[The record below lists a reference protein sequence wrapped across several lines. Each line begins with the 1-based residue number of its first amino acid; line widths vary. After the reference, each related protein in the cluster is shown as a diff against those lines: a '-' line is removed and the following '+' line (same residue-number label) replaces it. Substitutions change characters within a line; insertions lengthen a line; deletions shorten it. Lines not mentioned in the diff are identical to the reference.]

1 MRKRNRDPAH
11 LISKEEIMNTYAEKK
26 KSPMLTKKQQ
36 SPQKS
41 SDEML
46 RSGLS
51 SLHSRPAA
59 LSEEL
64 GNKIRE
70 RCGINPASVKV
81 YRDDGLSGL
90 GQKAYAKGAE
100 IHLSGGVSTSGE
112 EGQRVVLHEAAHIAQ
127 QGSRSVAGAV
137 NDDPALEQQADRVAA
152 GEVMQG
158 SFSVPVNSENAPVQG
173 WAPWDKAKKK
183 FAEKKERDAK
193 RTAAFAEGTSLG
205 NKHLDRLVAAND
217 WVRDKMD
224 DFRDFRS
231 GVKEKI
237 ADKYHGSKF
246 ESGVN
251 KTKGWFKGVGSG
263 IAGMAKSAG
272 NWVKDKATDA
282 GTAIKG
288 SKLGQWVSRKK
299 EERAKKKAEE
309 ALKPKEPGKFSKFM
323 TGAKNWVSDKA
334 KSAGGWISDKAK
346 AAGSAIKGSKLGQW
360 VSRKKEERAK
370 KKAAEAQK
378 EPGWFKKTAAAAGE
392 KIKSG
397 AGWVKD
403 KAVKGGTWVKNK
415 AVKAGKWLSKKKD
428 DISDWIEEKKQ
439 AYADHDDQRYLK
451 RLVRKGGAS
460 ALNAIAL
467 ADQDL
472 KHGEYSGNVKHRAE
486 ALRDYDEEKRQFMT
500 DEESKAAKAAKKAE
514 PLSAGKV
521 LDVVGDNVDVVGSV
535 MSAHDARKRGNSQQ
549 AALDSMDAI
558 NSGMGYVTKGLSSL
572 DLPGLSAVGDVAEM
586 GTTIGKLGIHSYQ
599 KHKLNGVDEAG
610 QTAGVDEA
618 DQKYMRIAHSGYGN
632 TLDQEIRSGVGD
644 VAKYGISALGSGL
657 SAVTGGVSS
666 TVAKGLNKAVDLG
679 VSHMNSSAREKTD
692 SEIGYE
698 DIFGSVDAA
707 KKFKSKHSIDKN
719 TMEILMRRNTGSR
732 SMSDLADRSRYEAA
746 RVNHQYLAREGDN
759 GAKKMMAAFG
769 EKNFE
774 QTPLSMIDEKIG
786 QSHSLKEL
794 NKRRRLAY

>member
-1 MRKRNRDPAH
+1 
-11 LISKEEIMNTYAEKK
+11 MNTYAEKK

-112 EGQRVVLHEAAHIAQ
+112 DGQRVILHEAAHIAQ

-158 SFSVPVNSENAPVQG
+158 SFSVPMNSENAPVQG

-299 EERAKKKAEE
+299 EERAKKKA
-309 ALKPKEPGKFSKFM
+309 
-323 TGAKNWVSDKA
+323 
-334 KSAGGWISDKAK
+334 
-346 AAGSAIKGSKLGQW
+346 
-360 VSRKKEERAK
+360 
-370 KKAAEAQK
+370 AEAQK

-397 AGWVKD
+397 AGWVK
-403 KAVKGGTWVKNK
+403 NK
-415 AVKAGKWLSKKKD
+415 AVKAGKWISKKKD

-521 LDVVGDNVDVVGSV
+521 LDAVGDNVDVVGSV

-599 KHKLNGVDEAG
+599 KHKLNGVDDTG

>member
-1 MRKRNRDPAH
+1 
-11 LISKEEIMNTYAEKK
+11 MNTYVEKK

-415 AVKAGKWLSKKKD
+415 AVKAGKWISKKKD

-521 LDVVGDNVDVVGSV
+521 LDAVGDNVDVVGSV

-632 TLDQEIRSGVGD
+632 TLDQDIRSGVGD

-698 DIFGSVDAA
+698 DIFGSVEAA

>member
-1 MRKRNRDPAH
+1 
-11 LISKEEIMNTYAEKK
+11 MNTYVEKK

-112 EGQRVVLHEAAHIAQ
+112 EGQRVILHEAAHVAQ

-521 LDVVGDNVDVVGSV
+521 LDAVGDNVDVVGSV

-599 KHKLNGVDEAG
+599 KHKLNGLDEAG

-746 RVNHQYLAREGDN
+746 RVNHQYLAKEGDN

-794 NKRRRLAY
+794 NRRRRLAY

>member
-1 MRKRNRDPAH
+1 MKCSAADFRRCTAAR
-11 LISKEEIMNTYAEKK
+11 
-26 KSPMLTKKQQ
+26 
-36 SPQKS
+36 
-41 SDEML
+41 
-46 RSGLS
+46 R
-51 SLHSRPAA
+51 A

-112 EGQRVVLHEAAHIAQ
+112 DGQRVILHEAAHIAQ

-334 KSAGGWISDKAK
+334 KSAGT
-346 AAGSAIKGSKLGQW
+346 AIKESKLGQW

-415 AVKAGKWLSKKKD
+415 AVKAGKWISKKKD

-460 ALNAIAL
+460 VLNSIAL

-521 LDVVGDNVDVVGSV
+521 LDAVGDNVDVVGSV

-692 SEIGYE
+692 SDIGYE

-794 NKRRRLAY
+794 NRRRRLAY

>member
-1 MRKRNRDPAH
+1 
-11 LISKEEIMNTYAEKK
+11 MNTYAEKK

-334 KSAGGWISDKAK
+334 KSAGT
-346 AAGSAIKGSKLGQW
+346 AIKESKLGQW

-521 LDVVGDNVDVVGSV
+521 LDAVGDNVDVVGSV

>member
-1 MRKRNRDPAH
+1 
-11 LISKEEIMNTYAEKK
+11 MNTYAEKK

-70 RCGINPASVKV
+70 CCGINPASVKV

-112 EGQRVVLHEAAHIAQ
+112 DGQRVILHEAAHIAQ

-158 SFSVPVNSENAPVQG
+158 SFSVPMNSENAPVQG

-334 KSAGGWISDKAK
+334 KSAGT
-346 AAGSAIKGSKLGQW
+346 AIKESKLGQW

-378 EPGWFKKTAAAAGE
+378 EPGWFRKTAAAAGE

-415 AVKAGKWLSKKKD
+415 AVKAGKWISKKKD

-460 ALNAIAL
+460 VLNSIAL

-521 LDVVGDNVDVVGSV
+521 LDAVGDNVDVVGSV

>member
-1 MRKRNRDPAH
+1 
-11 LISKEEIMNTYAEKK
+11 MNTYAEKK

-112 EGQRVVLHEAAHIAQ
+112 DGQRVILHEAAHIAQ

-334 KSAGGWISDKAK
+334 KSAGT
-346 AAGSAIKGSKLGQW
+346 AIKESKLGQW

-486 ALRDYDEEKRQFMT
+486 ALQDYDEEKRQFMT

-521 LDVVGDNVDVVGSV
+521 LDAVGDNVDVVGSV

-692 SEIGYE
+692 SDIGYE

>member
-1 MRKRNRDPAH
+1 
-11 LISKEEIMNTYAEKK
+11 MNTYAEKK

-112 EGQRVVLHEAAHIAQ
+112 DGQRVILHEAAHIAQ

-158 SFSVPVNSENAPVQG
+158 SFSVPMNSENAPVQG

-334 KSAGGWISDKAK
+334 KSAGT
-346 AAGSAIKGSKLGQW
+346 AIKESKLGQW

-415 AVKAGKWLSKKKD
+415 AVKAGKWISKKKD

-746 RVNHQYLAREGDN
+746 RVNHQYLAKEGDN

-794 NKRRRLAY
+794 NRRRRLAY

>member
-1 MRKRNRDPAH
+1 
-11 LISKEEIMNTYAEKK
+11 MNTYAEKK

-334 KSAGGWISDKAK
+334 KSAGT
-346 AAGSAIKGSKLGQW
+346 AIKESKLGQW

-460 ALNAIAL
+460 VLNSIAL

-521 LDVVGDNVDVVGSV
+521 LDAVGDNVDVVGSV

-632 TLDQEIRSGVGD
+632 TLDQDIRSGVGD

-746 RVNHQYLAREGDN
+746 RVNHQYLAKEGDN

>member
-1 MRKRNRDPAH
+1 
-11 LISKEEIMNTYAEKK
+11 MNTYAEKK

-112 EGQRVVLHEAAHIAQ
+112 DGQRVILHEAAHIAQ

-415 AVKAGKWLSKKKD
+415 AVKAGKWISKKKD

-521 LDVVGDNVDVVGSV
+521 LDAVGDNVDVVGSV

-632 TLDQEIRSGVGD
+632 TLDQDIRSGVGD

-666 TVAKGLNKAVDLG
+666 TVAKSLNKAVDLG

-794 NKRRRLAY
+794 NRRRRLAY

>member
-1 MRKRNRDPAH
+1 
-11 LISKEEIMNTYAEKK
+11 MNTYAEKK

-415 AVKAGKWLSKKKD
+415 AVKAGKWISKKKD

-460 ALNAIAL
+460 VLNSIAL

-521 LDVVGDNVDVVGSV
+521 LDAVGDNVDVVGSV

-632 TLDQEIRSGVGD
+632 TLDQDIRSGVGD

-698 DIFGSVDAA
+698 DIFGSVEAA

-794 NKRRRLAY
+794 NRRRRLAY

>member
-1 MRKRNRDPAH
+1 
-11 LISKEEIMNTYAEKK
+11 MNTYAEKK

-112 EGQRVVLHEAAHIAQ
+112 DGQRVILHEAAHIAQ

-158 SFSVPVNSENAPVQG
+158 SFSVPMNSENAPVQG

-334 KSAGGWISDKAK
+334 KSAGT
-346 AAGSAIKGSKLGQW
+346 AIKESKLGQW

-378 EPGWFKKTAAAAGE
+378 EPGWFKKKAAAAGE

-514 PLSAGKV
+514 PLSARKV
-521 LDVVGDNVDVVGSV
+521 LDAVGDNVDVVGSV

-632 TLDQEIRSGVGD
+632 TLDQDIRSGVGD

-794 NKRRRLAY
+794 NRRRRLAY

>member
-1 MRKRNRDPAH
+1 
-11 LISKEEIMNTYAEKK
+11 MNTYAEKK
-26 KSPMLTKKQQ
+26 KSPMMTKKQQ

-112 EGQRVVLHEAAHIAQ
+112 EGQRVILHEAAHIAQ

-415 AVKAGKWLSKKKD
+415 AVKAGKWISKKKD

-439 AYADHDDQRYLK
+439 VYADHDDQRYLK

-460 ALNAIAL
+460 VLNSIAL

-500 DEESKAAKAAKKAE
+500 DEESKAAKSAKKAE

-521 LDVVGDNVDVVGSV
+521 LDAVGDNVDVVGSV

-692 SEIGYE
+692 SDIGYE

>member
-1 MRKRNRDPAH
+1 
-11 LISKEEIMNTYAEKK
+11 MNTYAEKK

-112 EGQRVVLHEAAHIAQ
+112 DGQRVILHEAAHIAQ

-334 KSAGGWISDKAK
+334 KSAGT
-346 AAGSAIKGSKLGQW
+346 AIKESKLGQW

-521 LDVVGDNVDVVGSV
+521 LDAVGDNVDVVGSV

-632 TLDQEIRSGVGD
+632 TLDQDIRSGVGD

-794 NKRRRLAY
+794 NWRRRLAY

>member
-1 MRKRNRDPAH
+1 
-11 LISKEEIMNTYAEKK
+11 MNTYAEKK

-112 EGQRVVLHEAAHIAQ
+112 DGQRVILHEAAHIAQ

-158 SFSVPVNSENAPVQG
+158 SFSVPMNSENAPVQG

-334 KSAGGWISDKAK
+334 KSAGT
-346 AAGSAIKGSKLGQW
+346 AIKESKLGQW

-521 LDVVGDNVDVVGSV
+521 LDAVGDNVDVVGSV

-632 TLDQEIRSGVGD
+632 TLDQDIRSGVGD

>member
-1 MRKRNRDPAH
+1 
-11 LISKEEIMNTYAEKK
+11 MNTYAEKK

-46 RSGLS
+46 RSELS

-112 EGQRVVLHEAAHIAQ
+112 EGQRVILHEAAHIAQ

-299 EERAKKKAEE
+299 EDRAKKKAEE

-334 KSAGGWISDKAK
+334 KSAGT
-346 AAGSAIKGSKLGQW
+346 AIKESKLGQW

-521 LDVVGDNVDVVGSV
+521 LDAVGDNVDVVGSV

-746 RVNHQYLAREGDN
+746 RVNHQYLAKEGDN

-794 NKRRRLAY
+794 NRRRRLAY

>member
-1 MRKRNRDPAH
+1 
-11 LISKEEIMNTYAEKK
+11 MNTYAEKK

-112 EGQRVVLHEAAHIAQ
+112 EGQRVILHEAAHIAQ

-334 KSAGGWISDKAK
+334 KLAGGWISDKAK

-521 LDVVGDNVDVVGSV
+521 LDAVGDNVDVVGSV

-746 RVNHQYLAREGDN
+746 RVNHQYLAKEGDN

-794 NKRRRLAY
+794 NRRRRLAY

>member
-1 MRKRNRDPAH
+1 
-11 LISKEEIMNTYAEKK
+11 MNTYAEKK

-112 EGQRVVLHEAAHIAQ
+112 DGQRVVLHEAAHIAQ

-299 EERAKKKAEE
+299 EERAKKKA
-309 ALKPKEPGKFSKFM
+309 
-323 TGAKNWVSDKA
+323 
-334 KSAGGWISDKAK
+334 
-346 AAGSAIKGSKLGQW
+346 
-360 VSRKKEERAK
+360 
-370 KKAAEAQK
+370 AEAQK

-521 LDVVGDNVDVVGSV
+521 LDAVGDNVDVVGSV

-558 NSGMGYVTKGLSSL
+558 NSGMGYVTKGLSSV

>member
-1 MRKRNRDPAH
+1 
-11 LISKEEIMNTYAEKK
+11 MNTYAEKK

-112 EGQRVVLHEAAHIAQ
+112 DGQRVILHEAAHIAQ

-263 IAGMAKSAG
+263 IAGIAKSAG

-334 KSAGGWISDKAK
+334 KSAGT
-346 AAGSAIKGSKLGQW
+346 AIKESKLGQW

-415 AVKAGKWLSKKKD
+415 AVKAGKWISKKKD

-460 ALNAIAL
+460 VLNSIAL

-521 LDVVGDNVDVVGSV
+521 LDAVGDNVDVVGSV

-794 NKRRRLAY
+794 NRRRRLAY

>member
-1 MRKRNRDPAH
+1 
-11 LISKEEIMNTYAEKK
+11 MNTYAEKK

-112 EGQRVVLHEAAHIAQ
+112 DGQRVILHEAAHIAQ

-158 SFSVPVNSENAPVQG
+158 SFSVPMNSENAPVQG

-282 GTAIKG
+282 GT
-288 SKLGQWVSRKK
+288 
-299 EERAKKKAEE
+299 
-309 ALKPKEPGKFSKFM
+309 
-323 TGAKNWVSDKA
+323 
-334 KSAGGWISDKAK
+334 
-346 AAGSAIKGSKLGQW
+346 AIKGSKLGQW

-521 LDVVGDNVDVVGSV
+521 LDAVGDNVDVVGSV

-632 TLDQEIRSGVGD
+632 TLDQDIRSGVGD

-794 NKRRRLAY
+794 NRRRRLAY

>member
-1 MRKRNRDPAH
+1 
-11 LISKEEIMNTYAEKK
+11 MNTYAEKK

-46 RSGLS
+46 RSELS

-112 EGQRVVLHEAAHIAQ
+112 EGQRVILHEAAHIAQ

-334 KSAGGWISDKAK
+334 KSAGT
-346 AAGSAIKGSKLGQW
+346 AIKESKLGQW

-521 LDVVGDNVDVVGSV
+521 LDAVGDNVDVVGSV

-746 RVNHQYLAREGDN
+746 RVNHQYLAKEGDN

-794 NKRRRLAY
+794 NRRRRLAY

>member
-1 MRKRNRDPAH
+1 
-11 LISKEEIMNTYAEKK
+11 MNTYAEKK

-112 EGQRVVLHEAAHIAQ
+112 DGQRVILHEAAHIAQ

-334 KSAGGWISDKAK
+334 KSAGT
-346 AAGSAIKGSKLGQW
+346 AIKESKLGQW

-415 AVKAGKWLSKKKD
+415 AVKAGKWISKKKD

-521 LDVVGDNVDVVGSV
+521 LDAVGDNVDVVGSV

-632 TLDQEIRSGVGD
+632 TLDQDIRSGVGD

-692 SEIGYE
+692 SDIGYE

>member
-1 MRKRNRDPAH
+1 
-11 LISKEEIMNTYAEKK
+11 MNTYAEKK

-112 EGQRVVLHEAAHIAQ
+112 DGQRVILHEAAHIAQ

-158 SFSVPVNSENAPVQG
+158 SFSVPMNSENAPVQG

-334 KSAGGWISDKAK
+334 KSAGT
-346 AAGSAIKGSKLGQW
+346 AIKESKLGQW

-460 ALNAIAL
+460 VLNSIAL

-521 LDVVGDNVDVVGSV
+521 LDAVGDNVDVVGSV

>member
-1 MRKRNRDPAH
+1 
-11 LISKEEIMNTYAEKK
+11 MNTYAEKK

-112 EGQRVVLHEAAHIAQ
+112 DGQRVILHEAAHIAQ

-137 NDDPALEQQADRVAA
+137 NDAPALEQQADRVAA

-334 KSAGGWISDKAK
+334 KSAGT
-346 AAGSAIKGSKLGQW
+346 AIKESKLGQW

-415 AVKAGKWLSKKKD
+415 AVKAGKWISKKKD

-521 LDVVGDNVDVVGSV
+521 LDAVGDNVDVVGSV

-632 TLDQEIRSGVGD
+632 TLDQDIRSGVGD

-666 TVAKGLNKAVDLG
+666 TVAKSLNKAVDLG

-794 NKRRRLAY
+794 NRRRRLAY

>member
-1 MRKRNRDPAH
+1 
-11 LISKEEIMNTYAEKK
+11 MNTYAEKK
-26 KSPMLTKKQQ
+26 KSPMLTKKQH

-112 EGQRVVLHEAAHIAQ
+112 EGQRVILHEAAHIAQ

-334 KSAGGWISDKAK
+334 KSAG
-346 AAGSAIKGSKLGQW
+346 SAIKESKLGQW

-460 ALNAIAL
+460 VLNSIAL

-521 LDVVGDNVDVVGSV
+521 LDAVGDNVDVVGSV

-666 TVAKGLNKAVDLG
+666 TVAAGLNKAVDLG

-794 NKRRRLAY
+794 NRRRRLAY

>member
-100 IHLSGGVSTSGE
+100 IHLSGGVSSSGE
-112 EGQRVVLHEAAHIAQ
+112 DGQRVILHEAAHIAQ

-334 KSAGGWISDKAK
+334 KSAGT
-346 AAGSAIKGSKLGQW
+346 AIKESKLGQW

-415 AVKAGKWLSKKKD
+415 AVKAGKWISKKKD

-460 ALNAIAL
+460 VLNSIAL

-521 LDVVGDNVDVVGSV
+521 LDAVGDNVDVVGSV

-632 TLDQEIRSGVGD
+632 TLDQDIRSGVGD

-666 TVAKGLNKAVDLG
+666 TVAKGLNKVVDLG

-794 NKRRRLAY
+794 NRRRRLAY

>member
-1 MRKRNRDPAH
+1 
-11 LISKEEIMNTYAEKK
+11 MNTYAEKK

-112 EGQRVVLHEAAHIAQ
+112 DGQRVILHEAAHIAQ

-137 NDDPALEQQADRVAA
+137 NDAPALEQQADRVAA

-288 SKLGQWVSRKK
+288 STLGQWVSRKK

-334 KSAGGWISDKAK
+334 KSAGT
-346 AAGSAIKGSKLGQW
+346 AIKESKLGQW

-415 AVKAGKWLSKKKD
+415 AVKAGKWISKKKD

-521 LDVVGDNVDVVGSV
+521 LDAVGDNVDVVGSV

-632 TLDQEIRSGVGD
+632 TLDQDIRSGVGD

-794 NKRRRLAY
+794 NRRRRLAY

>member
-1 MRKRNRDPAH
+1 
-11 LISKEEIMNTYAEKK
+11 MNTYAEKK

-112 EGQRVVLHEAAHIAQ
+112 DGQRVILHEAAHIAQ

-158 SFSVPVNSENAPVQG
+158 SFSVPMNSENAPVQG

-334 KSAGGWISDKAK
+334 KSAGT
-346 AAGSAIKGSKLGQW
+346 AIKESKLGQW

-415 AVKAGKWLSKKKD
+415 AVKAGKWISKKKD

-460 ALNAIAL
+460 VLNSIAL

-521 LDVVGDNVDVVGSV
+521 LDAVGDNVDVVGSV

-794 NKRRRLAY
+794 NRRRRLAY

>member
-1 MRKRNRDPAH
+1 
-11 LISKEEIMNTYAEKK
+11 MNTYAEKK

-112 EGQRVVLHEAAHIAQ
+112 DGQRVVLHEAAHIAQ

-334 KSAGGWISDKAK
+334 KSAGT
-346 AAGSAIKGSKLGQW
+346 AIKESKLGQW

-415 AVKAGKWLSKKKD
+415 AVKAGKWISKKKD

-460 ALNAIAL
+460 VLNSIAL

-521 LDVVGDNVDVVGSV
+521 LDAVGDNVDVVGSV

-692 SEIGYE
+692 SDIGYE
-698 DIFGSVDAA
+698 DIFGSVEAA

-794 NKRRRLAY
+794 NRRRRLAY

>member
-1 MRKRNRDPAH
+1 
-11 LISKEEIMNTYAEKK
+11 MNTYAEKK

-334 KSAGGWISDKAK
+334 KSAGT
-346 AAGSAIKGSKLGQW
+346 AIKESKLGQW

-460 ALNAIAL
+460 VLNSIAL

-521 LDVVGDNVDVVGSV
+521 LDAVGDNMDVVGSV

-632 TLDQEIRSGVGD
+632 TLDQDIRSGVGD

-794 NKRRRLAY
+794 NRRRRLAY

>member
-1 MRKRNRDPAH
+1 
-11 LISKEEIMNTYAEKK
+11 MNTYAEKK

-112 EGQRVVLHEAAHIAQ
+112 EGQRVILHEAAHIAQ

-415 AVKAGKWLSKKKD
+415 AVKAGKWISKKKD

-460 ALNAIAL
+460 ALNAIAM

>member
-1 MRKRNRDPAH
+1 
-11 LISKEEIMNTYAEKK
+11 
-26 KSPMLTKKQQ
+26 MLTKKQQ

-112 EGQRVVLHEAAHIAQ
+112 EGQRVILHEAAHVAQ

-521 LDVVGDNVDVVGSV
+521 LDAVGDNVDVVGSV

-666 TVAKGLNKAVDLG
+666 TVAAGLNKAVDLG

-794 NKRRRLAY
+794 NRRRRLAY

>member
-1 MRKRNRDPAH
+1 
-11 LISKEEIMNTYAEKK
+11 MNTYAEKK

-112 EGQRVVLHEAAHIAQ
+112 DGQRVILHEAAHIAQ

-415 AVKAGKWLSKKKD
+415 AVKAGKWISKKKD

-467 ADQDL
+467 ADQNL

-521 LDVVGDNVDVVGSV
+521 LDAVGDNVDVVGSV

-632 TLDQEIRSGVGD
+632 TLDQDIRSGVGD

-794 NKRRRLAY
+794 NRRRRLAY

>member
-1 MRKRNRDPAH
+1 
-11 LISKEEIMNTYAEKK
+11 MNTYAEKK

-112 EGQRVVLHEAAHIAQ
+112 DGQRVILHEAAHIAQ

-158 SFSVPVNSENAPVQG
+158 SFSVPMNSENAPVQG

-299 EERAKKKAEE
+299 EERAKKKA
-309 ALKPKEPGKFSKFM
+309 
-323 TGAKNWVSDKA
+323 
-334 KSAGGWISDKAK
+334 
-346 AAGSAIKGSKLGQW
+346 
-360 VSRKKEERAK
+360 
-370 KKAAEAQK
+370 AEAQK

-460 ALNAIAL
+460 VLNSIAL

-521 LDVVGDNVDVVGSV
+521 LDAVGDNVDVVGSV

-632 TLDQEIRSGVGD
+632 TLDQDIRSGVGD

-746 RVNHQYLAREGDN
+746 RVNHQYLAKEGDN

>member
-1 MRKRNRDPAH
+1 
-11 LISKEEIMNTYAEKK
+11 MNTYAEKK

-299 EERAKKKAEE
+299 EDRAKKKAEE

-521 LDVVGDNVDVVGSV
+521 LDAVGDNVDVVGSV

-558 NSGMGYVTKGLSSL
+558 NSGIGYVTKGLSSL

-698 DIFGSVDAA
+698 DIFGSVEAA

-794 NKRRRLAY
+794 NRRRRLAY

>member
-1 MRKRNRDPAH
+1 
-11 LISKEEIMNTYAEKK
+11 MNTYAEKK

-112 EGQRVVLHEAAHIAQ
+112 DGQRVILHEAAHIAQ

-334 KSAGGWISDKAK
+334 KSAGT
-346 AAGSAIKGSKLGQW
+346 AIKESKLGQW

-415 AVKAGKWLSKKKD
+415 AVKAGKWISKKKD

-521 LDVVGDNVDVVGSV
+521 LDAVGDNVDVVGSV

>member
-1 MRKRNRDPAH
+1 
-11 LISKEEIMNTYAEKK
+11 MNTYAEKK

-112 EGQRVVLHEAAHIAQ
+112 DGQRVVLHEAAHIAQ

-334 KSAGGWISDKAK
+334 KSAGT
-346 AAGSAIKGSKLGQW
+346 AIKESKLGQW

-415 AVKAGKWLSKKKD
+415 AVKAGKWISKKKD

-460 ALNAIAL
+460 VLNSIAL

-472 KHGEYSGNVKHRAE
+472 KHGEHSGNVKHRAE

-521 LDVVGDNVDVVGSV
+521 LDAVGDNVDVVGSV

-632 TLDQEIRSGVGD
+632 TLDQDIRSGVGD

-794 NKRRRLAY
+794 NRRRRLAY

>member
-1 MRKRNRDPAH
+1 
-11 LISKEEIMNTYAEKK
+11 MNTYAEKK

-137 NDDPALEQQADRVAA
+137 NDNPALEQQADRVAA

-334 KSAGGWISDKAK
+334 KSAGT
-346 AAGSAIKGSKLGQW
+346 AIKESKLGQW

-460 ALNAIAL
+460 VLNSIAL

-521 LDVVGDNVDVVGSV
+521 LDAVGDNVDVVGSV

-632 TLDQEIRSGVGD
+632 TLDQDIRSGVGD

-794 NKRRRLAY
+794 NRRRRLAY